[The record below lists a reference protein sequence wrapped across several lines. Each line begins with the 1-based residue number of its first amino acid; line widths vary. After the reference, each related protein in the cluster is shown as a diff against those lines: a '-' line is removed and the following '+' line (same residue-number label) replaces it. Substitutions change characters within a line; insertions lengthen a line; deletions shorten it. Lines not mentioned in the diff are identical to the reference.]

1 MKKGVLEGMSI
12 DCDNNPILLWKKEDL
27 GVMSIDY
34 GHTLNLVGL
43 MVVMAEMLIDYY
55 YNETN

>member
-12 DCDNNPILLWKKEDL
+12 DCDNNQVHLRKKEDL
-27 GVMSIDY
+27 GVMSVDY
-34 GHTLNLVGL
+34 GHTLHVLEWTEVTVT
-43 MVVMAEMLIDYY
+43 MIYDYY